1 MERQN
6 EAARMLRYFE
16 KGENRAQAGRP
27 IVVDAVRG
35 IRNPVEATT
44 YVMGYMKSVTA
55 VLNDIG
61 ISDPQD
67 IGIHESFMH
76 IVVQDPKMEGTCGI
90 EGMSD
95 GSMAIA
101 GREEE
106 YGHLGQSPLSHY
118 KDGYKIGLA
127 FAQANVRQGKF
138 AAIANVQAIPEGVQQ
153 QLLPEIQLWLASQG
167 ITQVKPEIVLSLHPV
182 AREVFA
188 YVVENGDNGFD
199 MFYRNMIE
207 RVIKNPHFDNA
218 KKAEIIGG
226 IGKTAKF
233 ARRIREV
240 KSL

>member
-1 MERQN
+1 
-6 EAARMLRYFE
+6 MLRRFE
-16 KGENRAQAGRP
+16 QGENRAQAGRP

-35 IRNPVEATT
+35 IRNPAEATT

-55 VLNDIG
+55 ALNDIG
-61 ISDPQD
+61 ISEPQD

-76 IVVQDPKMEGTCGI
+76 IAVQDQKMEGTSGI

-101 GREEE
+101 SREAE

-118 KDGYKIGLA
+118 RDGHKIGLA
-127 FAQANVRQGKF
+127 FAHANVRKGNF
-138 AAIANVQAIPEGVQQ
+138 AAITHVQNIPENTQE
-153 QLLPEIQLWLASQG
+153 QLLPEIQTWLASQG
-167 ITQVKPEIVLSLHPV
+167 ITQVKPEIVLNLHPV

-188 YVVENGDNGFD
+188 YVVEKGDNGFD
-199 MFYRNMIE
+199 EFYRNMIE
-207 RVIKNPHFDNA
+207 RVIKNPHFDA
-218 KKAEIIGG
+218 DKKAEIIGG

-233 ARRIREV
+233 ARRIREI